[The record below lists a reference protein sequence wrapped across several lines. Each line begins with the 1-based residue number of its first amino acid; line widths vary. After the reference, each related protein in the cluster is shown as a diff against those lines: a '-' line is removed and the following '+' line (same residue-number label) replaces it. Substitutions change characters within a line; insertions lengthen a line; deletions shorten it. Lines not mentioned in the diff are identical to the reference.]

1 MPAVSLKPD
10 SPAVR
15 QYYLMLKEAEGQDAL
30 HEGNV
35 RRAFETLLRETAKP
49 VTGWE
54 LVTEVSQRREANA
67 VRYDGVLK
75 DSWTLE
81 HGYWEA
87 KDTRDDLDTEIRKKI
102 ARGYPLKNI
111 IFEDTRT
118 GVLFQDER
126 EVCRVNLRQPDAP
139 ERSAEGELG
148 DAQRR
153 RGPVHRQDVA
163 VVLFVAGEHRSLDL
177 DLIEETIG
185 KQRADRTVHETAGE
199 RLLHRRPSLTLEE
212 ATGEL
217 ARCGGTLPVIASERE
232 EIDAGARGAS
242 RCGDNHRR
250 FGKAHEDG
258 TGRLLRQLPCLDA
271 EGVIP
276 EFAFNNRFHE
286 NSSFFPSRPATCPV
300 QAAVTRGNGAKAPT
314 PNTEPRRRHVRGP
327 ATCRTSRT
335 PPPPVPTVLTAPTRK
350 RGAHPGGTLPAAT
363 NRREHRVDRNP
374 RSGRRSPPM
383 RIPN

>member
-126 EVCRVNLRQPDAP
+126 EVCRVNLRQP
-139 ERSAEGELG
+139 E
-148 DAQRR
+148 Q
-153 RGPVHRQDVA
+153 
-163 VVLFVAGEHRSLDL
+163 
-177 DLIEETIG
+177 LI
-185 KQRADRTVHETAGE
+185 D
-199 RLLHRRPSLTLEE
+199 LLHRFYSYR
-212 ATGEL
+212 
-217 ARCGGTLPVIASERE
+217 LPVIEKFTEAVATFQDRIP
-232 EIDAGARGAS
+232 EIALDLKARITEGHA
-242 RCGDNHRR
+242 NNRR
-250 FGKAHEDG
+250 F
-258 TGRLLRQLPCLDA
+258 
-271 EGVIP
+271 
-276 EFAFNNRFHE
+276 
-286 NSSFFPSRPATCPV
+286 
-300 QAAVTRGNGAKAPT
+300 QAAY
-314 PNTEPRRRHVRGP
+314 
-327 ATCRTSRT
+327 
-335 PPPPVPTVLTAPTRK
+335 TAFME
-350 RGAHPGGTLPAAT
+350 LC
-363 NRREHRVDRNP
+363 
-374 RSGRRSPPM
+374 
-383 RIPN
+383 